1 MITLKE
7 TLEKLQKTLQFST
20 TEMGDGFIYVF
31 GYDADL
37 SNYKELAMHD
47 SNIEASNDM
56 LILTYVTE
64 GWLPNMEQ
72 IINDYLRPAIS
83 YSITR
88 FNICDDT
95 NRKNEEYDF
104 NEIPFEL
111 IIKSKNYPKNSDEY
125 YYESGVFK

>member
-20 TEMGDGFIYVF
+20 TEMGDGFIYIF
-31 GYDADL
+31 GYDVDL

-47 SNIEASNDM
+47 SNIEVSNDT

-72 IINDYLRPAIS
+72 IINDYIRPAIS

-88 FNICDDT
+88 FNIWDDT
-95 NRKNEEYDF
+95 DRKNEEYDF

-111 IIKSKNYPKNSDEY
+111 IIKSKNYPKNSNEY
-125 YYESGVFK
+125 YHASGVF

>member
-31 GYDADL
+31 GYDAEL

-47 SNIEASNDM
+47 SNIEVSNDT

-64 GWLPNMEQ
+64 GWLPNMVQ
-72 IINDYLRPAIS
+72 IINDYIRPAIS
-83 YSITR
+83 YSITK
-88 FNICDDT
+88 FNIWDNTD
-95 NRKNEEYDF
+95 RKNEDYNF

-111 IIKSKNYPKNSDEY
+111 VIKSKNYPKNSEEY
-125 YYESGVFK
+125 YYESGVF

>member
-20 TEMGDGFIYVF
+20 TEMGDGFIYMF

-47 SNIEASNDM
+47 SSIEVSNDT

-64 GWLPNMEQ
+64 GWLPNMMQ
-72 IINDYLRPAIS
+72 IINDYLRPAIL
-83 YSITR
+83 YSITK
-88 FNICDDT
+88 FNIWDNTD
-95 NRKNEEYDF
+95 RKNEEYDF

-125 YYESGVFK
+125 YYESGVF

>member
-20 TEMGDGFIYVF
+20 TEMGDGFIYMF

-47 SNIEASNDM
+47 SSIEVSNDT
-56 LILTYVTE
+56 LILIYVTE
-64 GWLPNMEQ
+64 GWLPNMTQ
-72 IINDYLRPAIS
+72 IINDYLRPAIL
-83 YSITR
+83 YSITK
-88 FNICDDT
+88 FNIWDNTD
-95 NRKNEEYDF
+95 RKNEEYDF

-125 YYESGVFK
+125 YYESGVF

>member
-37 SNYKELAMHD
+37 SNYKELAMYD
-47 SNIEASNDM
+47 SNIEASNDT

-72 IINDYLRPAIS
+72 IINDYIRPAIS

-88 FNICDDT
+88 FNIWDDT
-95 NRKNEEYDF
+95 DRKNEEYDF

-125 YYESGVFK
+125 YHESGVFK

>member
-20 TEMGDGFIYVF
+20 TEMGDGFIYIF

-37 SNYKELAMHD
+37 SDYKELAMCD
-47 SNIEASNDM
+47 SSIEVSNDI
-56 LILTYVTE
+56 LVLTYVTE
-64 GWLPNMEQ
+64 GWLSNMTQ

-88 FNICDDT
+88 FNIWDNTD
-95 NRKNEEYDF
+95 RKNEEYDF

-125 YYESGVFK
+125 YHESGVF

>member
-20 TEMGDGFIYVF
+20 TEMGDGFIYMF

-47 SNIEASNDM
+47 SSIEVSNDT
-56 LILTYVTE
+56 LILIYVTE
-64 GWLPNMEQ
+64 GWLPNMTQ

-83 YSITR
+83 YSITK
-88 FNICDDT
+88 FNIWDNTD
-95 NRKNEEYDF
+95 RKNEEYDF

-125 YYESGVFK
+125 YHESGVF